1 DRKVFLSPSPSREKS
16 RPLFPKGPA
25 GAWRGRILR
34 WNVPTAGQARFSSAQ
49 LESVVWIAAVRPAG
63 QRARQNRGARSESL
77 RSKQFLSVER
87 RARTPSNRPT
97 SCETNHIGQS
107 RVRAM
112 RSSRG
117 IFSSR
122 HNNKVGRATKGAA
135 PDASARIGFSTP
147 EFRFA
152 DCRRRSLCPKIRPD
166 TMRAT
171 FQKHGVES
179 PAANAGENGIKQTF
193 R

>member
-1 DRKVFLSPSPSREKS
+1 MARSYSSMERSDRRTSSFFQ
-16 RPLFPKGPA
+16 RPIGVRCL
-25 GAWRGRILR
+25 
-34 WNVPTAGQARFSSAQ
+34 
-49 LESVVWIAAVRPAG
+49 IAAVRPAG

-77 RSKQFLSVER
+77 RSKQFLFVAR
-87 RARTPSNRPT
+87 RARTPGNRPT
-97 SCETNHIGQS
+97 SCETNHTGQS

-171 FQKHGVES
+171 FQKHRCRVPSRQCGRKWNKANFSVSGVVGAQCAVGRWGLE
-179 PAANAGENGIKQTF
+179 F
-193 R
+193 RPT